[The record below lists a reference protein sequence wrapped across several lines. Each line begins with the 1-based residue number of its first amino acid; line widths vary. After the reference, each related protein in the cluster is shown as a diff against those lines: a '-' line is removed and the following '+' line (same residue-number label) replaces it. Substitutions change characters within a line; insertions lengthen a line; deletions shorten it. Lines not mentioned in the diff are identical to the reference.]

1 MGKRWPSPT
10 RVKRHR
16 SYEIVEAARALD
28 VHKNTVCRWIKDQGL
43 EAITDRKPFLI
54 RGTALQ
60 DFLRGKRTGGRSK
73 CELDQLYCL
82 KCRAPREP
90 AGRFVLYRAVTE
102 AGGNLEALCAVC
114 ETRMFKGLSSS
125 DLPALRLLVDV
136 LLPEAERDIGDTA
149 VPSLNGDFDKE
160 S

>member
-1 MGKRWPSPT
+1 MAKRWPSPT

-16 SYEIVEAARALD
+16 SYEIVEAARTLG
-28 VHKNTVCRWIKDQGL
+28 VHKNTVGRWIKDHGL

-60 DFLRGKRTGGRSK
+60 DFLRGKRASGRSK
-73 CELDQLYCL
+73 CALDQLYCFT
-82 KCRAPREP
+82 CRTPREP
-90 AGRFVLYRAVTE
+90 AGGFVLYHAVTD

-114 ETRMFKGLSSS
+114 ETRMFKRARAV

-149 VPSLNGDFDKE
+149 RPSLNSDFDE
-160 S
+160 ET